1 MLSRK
6 VAARLKKGGDDEE
19 EEMAK
24 SLIRRTLGAFSL
36 SVRASYAVI
45 AMTEK
50 GLREKERER
59 GLVLSLGSR
68 DRI

>member
-24 SLIRRTLGAFSL
+24 SLIRRTLGAFCL

-50 GLREKERER
+50 GLREKRERER
-59 GLVLSLGSR
+59 SGFIIG
-68 DRI
+68 IT